1 LSASSLEDRVA
12 IVTGAGGSEGGAN
25 VSALVSAGAAVAAV
39 DIKRDKAERVAESV
53 SRNGARCVALET
65 DVSDRSSVEGMVEH
79 VAGELGVWTSW

>member
-1 LSASSLEDRVA
+1 LSASTLEGRVA
-12 IVTGAGGSEGGAN
+12 IVTGAGGGVGGGIC
-25 VSALVSAGAAVAAV
+25 SALVSAGAAVAAV

-65 DVSDRSSVEGMVEH
+65 DVSDRSSVEGMVER